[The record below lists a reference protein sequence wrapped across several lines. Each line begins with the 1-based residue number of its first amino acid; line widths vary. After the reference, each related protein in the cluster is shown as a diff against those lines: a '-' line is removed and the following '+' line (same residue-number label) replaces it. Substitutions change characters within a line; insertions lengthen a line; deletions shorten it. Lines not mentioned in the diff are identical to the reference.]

1 MYQLTYKRS
10 SIMLYYLP
18 QRYVVNGPLIIY
30 QWQHIWKVTKCSQCF
45 DAQFP
50 LISTQF
56 DRLHTLVRSLCFT
69 FMGFWLI
76 SKLICIFCKL
86 YLQVFVCFAQQNENI
101 IFGII
106 FTHYVLNNSIDISF
120 ISYGIFLVQWCRWW
134 SKILTLWH
142 RDISIMVIS
151 TFERINISCSL

>member
-1 MYQLTYKRS
+1 MYQFTYKRS
-10 SIMLYYLP
+10 SIMIYYLP

-30 QWQHIWKVTKCSQCF
+30 HSHHIWKVTKCIQCS

-50 LISTQF
+50 LIATHF
-56 DRLHTLVRSLCFT
+56 DHLRTLVRNWFFT
-69 FMGFWLI
+69 FMGVWLI

-101 IFGII
+101 IFWNV
-106 FTHYVLNNSIDISF
+106 FTHDVFNNSIDMSF
-120 ISYGIFLVQWCRWW
+120 ISYGIFLVQWCCWW
-134 SKILTLWH
+134 SNILTLWH